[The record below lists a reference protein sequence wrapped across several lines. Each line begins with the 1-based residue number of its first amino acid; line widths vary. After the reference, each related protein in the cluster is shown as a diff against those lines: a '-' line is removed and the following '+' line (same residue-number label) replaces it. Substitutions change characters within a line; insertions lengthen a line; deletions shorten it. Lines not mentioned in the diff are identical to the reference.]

1 MMVTWNRD
9 LREESTGVFLA
20 TDGRRIPK
28 EQLLKTV
35 FVMVKWSNGQMVKW
49 SNGQMVRW
57 SNGQTNANNP
67 TIKD

>member
-20 TDGRRIPK
+20 TDGRRIPN

-35 FVMVKWSNGQMVKW
+35 FVMVKWSD
-49 SNGQMVRW
+49 GQMVRQMQITQLLKTEFVMVK
-57 SNGQTNANNP
+57 SP
-67 TIKD
+67 Y

>member
-20 TDGRRIPK
+20 TDGRRIPN

-35 FVMVKWSNGQMVKW
+35 FVSSNCICQFKL
-49 SNGQMVRW
+49 SNY
-57 SNGQTNANNP
+57 
-67 TIKD
+67 